1 VLGAITLLVALG
13 LGNGATAQESSA
25 QGSGIA
31 PPAQTVVPQLM
42 RYSGT
47 APNRSGDTVEAV
59 FRIYASQQGGEPIWT
74 ETQQVRV
81 GSDGK
86 YNVLLG
92 AASEG
97 GLPQAVFADGQGQW
111 LGVSIERGEETG
123 RTKLASV
130 AYAMKAADAETLGGV
145 AAASYVTQAQLA
157 SATQALT
164 TTVPTEQASRRVVP
178 DAAPSGSGTP
188 GYLPLWTSASAL
200 GDSVLFQSG
209 TGATAKL
216 GIGTATPATR
226 LEVDGATTLR
236 GPVGARPQ
244 GTATAA
250 LGYSSWPIEF
260 AGSVYD
266 STTGAPVTQT
276 FSWVVAPFE
285 NDTAV
290 AQGYLGLNF
299 AAGANPPKQILAI
312 NSVGQIAFAPG
323 QVFPGVA
330 GLPLANTF
338 TATQTVTGA
347 STGLNATATSATGT
361 GVHAT
366 AGAYGVYSTASG
378 ATGVGVFGSGN
389 WGVQAAGKAYGI
401 FASATD
407 SNGRGIYGTAPL
419 FGVYGVASATTG
431 STVGVFGSGADG
443 VQGSGTIN
451 GVYGASSATGGIG
464 VQGNAP
470 AYGVLG
476 TGTGNDGIGVQGN
489 APAYGVTGTGTGSG
503 ATGVFGH
510 APRFGVYGV
519 ASATTGS
526 TVGVFGSGAD
536 GVQGSG
542 STNGVYGSGPTGVQG
557 DGTVYGV
564 FGSSTTAGARGVYG
578 TAPNFGLYGEAT
590 NTSGT
595 AVGVF
600 GSGVDGLQGS
610 GSSYGLYAATT
621 AGLAG
626 AYAYF
631 QRPSATGNSLPYSAS
646 FDCHLQFCAGAYILG
661 QAGVWADTNYNGDVT
676 AVGKALPTFAPAL
689 LATADATVA
698 GAFINNSQYGP
709 AILAQNTNL
718 SGGGGFG
725 DVIVATGSRGSC
737 GISGGGDVSCT
748 GQLKALAKT
757 QGGSHQVETYS
768 VQSSENWL
776 EDFGSGHLQNGVA
789 TIRLEETFAEAANT
803 EVEYHVFLTPRGD
816 TQALYIANE
825 SANGFEVRESGNGTH
840 SVAFDYRIVAK
851 RRGHETERLVDVTVR
866 KTRHSLPVEPGEN
879 VANAGLTLQ

>member
-1 VLGAITLLVALG
+1 
-13 LGNGATAQESSA
+13 
-25 QGSGIA
+25 
-31 PPAQTVVPQLM
+31 M
-42 RYSGT
+42 Y
-47 APNRSGDTVEAV
+47 
-59 FRIYASQQGGEPIWT
+59 
-74 ETQQVRV
+74 
-81 GSDGK
+81 
-86 YNVLLG
+86 
-92 AASEG
+92 
-97 GLPQAVFADGQGQW
+97 
-111 LGVSIERGEETG
+111 
-123 RTKLASV
+123 
-130 AYAMKAADAETLGGV
+130 
-145 AAASYVTQAQLA
+145 
-157 SATQALT
+157 
-164 TTVPTEQASRRVVP
+164 
-178 DAAPSGSGTP
+178 
-188 GYLPLWTSASAL
+188 
-200 GDSVLFQSG
+200 QSG

-216 GIGTATPATR
+216 GIRTETPATA
-226 LEVDGATTLR
+226 LDVDGSTTLR
-236 GPVGARPQ
+236 GAVGVPSQ
-244 GTATAA
+244 GTATTS
-250 LGYSSWPIEF
+250 LGYSSWPIDLT
-260 AGSVYD
+260 GSVYD
-266 STTGAPVTQT
+266 STSGAPVTQT
-276 FSWVVAPFE
+276 FSWAVAPFE

-290 AQGYLGLNF
+290 AQSYLGLTF

-323 QVFPGVA
+323 QYFPGVA

-338 TATQTVTGA
+338 TATQTITGS

-366 AGAYGVYSTASG
+366 GGAYGVYSTASG

-443 VQGSGTIN
+443 VQGSGTTN

-470 AYGVLG
+470 AYGVVG
-476 TGTGNDGIGVQGN
+476 TGTGTAGIGVKGN
-489 APAYGVTGTGTGSG
+489 APAYGLVGMGTETS
-503 ATGVFGH
+503 ATGVYGQ

-519 ASATTGS
+519 ASAKTGS

-578 TAPNFGLYGEAT
+578 TAPSFGLYGEAT

-646 FDCHLQFCAGAYILG
+646 FNCEGMFCLGAYIPAH
-661 QAGVWADTNYNGDVT
+661 AGVWADTSYNGDVT
-676 AVGKALPTFAPAL
+676 ADGGKAIPTFAPAL

-698 GAFINNSQYGP
+698 GVFINNSQYGP
-709 AILAQNTNL
+709 AILAQNTNH
-718 SGGGGFG
+718 GGGGG
-725 DVIVATGSRGSC
+725 IADVIRAEGSGGSC

-803 EVEYHVFLTPRGD
+803 EAEYHVFLTPRGD
-816 TQALYIANE
+816 TQALYISNE
-825 SANGFEVRESGNGTH
+825 SAGGFEVRESGNGTH

-851 RRGHETERLVDVTVR
+851 RRGHETERLVDVTPR
-866 KTRHSLPVEPGEN
+866 DAQKAFTPR
-879 VANAGLTLQ
+879 